1 MIILPGKI
9 KNTVI
14 VLLLYKVVKFL
25 TTICRLQICMRKV
38 IYFIHFFLCWFYCL
52 FLCNTF
58 GIFFSWNNL
67 MCRLFFKEIIFAM
80 SILDV
85 GVISRDDTLGLVDTM
100 GNLPGSV
107 IRNILIL
114 SVDVRVGCFHV
125 IKGSA
130 FFMIIA

>member
-1 MIILPGKI
+1 
-9 KNTVI
+9 
-14 VLLLYKVVKFL
+14 
-25 TTICRLQICMRKV
+25 
-38 IYFIHFFLCWFYCL
+38 
-52 FLCNTF
+52 
-58 GIFFSWNNL
+58 
-67 MCRLFFKEIIFAM
+67 M

-100 GNLPGSV
+100 GNLPGAV

-130 FFMIIA
+130 FFMIIAYVRQHICPCLDDFLIGCICHPFADIMIILEIISQFRDIFDAQSRMTVMLTII